1 MTRKECLMVL
11 MLAGF
16 PALSMAQTGSSAS
29 AIGAPLNCQGL
40 VGGAMA
46 LCIQGI
52 GSGRAASEAP
62 RQTPR
67 QDGRPPA
74 ASRETAQSG
83 TDSKGSADPKGGVA
97 SSSSGASGNS
107 IGASI
112 SSAIGGLF
120 SGWGS
125 SPSGKGSNCQG
136 LVGGAMSQCLQGM
149 GPGSG
154 SGSGGSGAAVTAGA
168 AGSEVESSISRNFT
182 FGGNSLN
189 CQGLSGAALGQCLQ
203 GVR

>member
-16 PALSMAQTGSSAS
+16 PALGMAQTGGSAS
-29 AIGAPLNCQGL
+29 APGAPLNCQGL

-46 LCIQGI
+46 LCVQGI
-52 GSGRAASEAP
+52 GSGRAVTEAP

-67 QDGRPPA
+67 QESRAPTA
-74 ASRETAQSG
+74 AGESAYSG
-83 TDSKGSADPKGGVA
+83 ADPKGGVA
-97 SSSSGASGNS
+97 NSGNGASANT

-112 SSAIGGLF
+112 SSAISGLF

-125 SPSGKGSNCQG
+125 SPSGKGTNCQG
-136 LVGGAMSQCLQGM
+136 LVGGAMSLCLQGM

-154 SGSGGSGAAVTAGA
+154 SVRSGSGTTVTAGA
-168 AGSEVESSISRNFT
+168 VDAHVDSSVSRNFT

>member
-1 MTRKECLMVL
+1 MTHKECLMVL
-11 MLAGF
+11 LLAGF
-16 PALSMAQTGSSAS
+16 PAWSMAQTGGSAS
-29 AIGAPLNCQGL
+29 TLGAPLNCQGL

-46 LCIQGI
+46 HCIQGI

-62 RQTPR
+62 RQESR
-67 QDGRPPA
+67 APA
-74 ASRETAQSG
+74 AARETAQSG
-83 TDSKGSADPKGGVA
+83 ADPKDPKGGVTN
-97 SSSSGASGNS
+97 SSSGESGNS

-112 SSAIGGLF
+112 SSAISGLF

-125 SPSGKGSNCQG
+125 NQASKGQNCQG

-154 SGSGGSGAAVTAGA
+154 SVSGASEAAVTAGA
-168 AGSEVESSISRNFT
+168 AGSDVGSSVSRNFT

-189 CQGLSGAALGQCLQ
+189 CQGLGGAALGQCLQ

>member
-1 MTRKECLMVL
+1 MTHKECLMVL
-11 MLAGF
+11 LLAGF
-16 PALSMAQTGSSAS
+16 PAWSMAQTGGSAS

-46 LCIQGI
+46 LCVQGV
-52 GSGRAASEAP
+52 GSGRAAGE
-62 RQTPR
+62 TPR
-67 QDGRPPA
+67 QESRAPA
-74 ASRETAQSG
+74 APRETAQSG
-83 TDSKGSADPKGGVA
+83 ADSKGGAA
-97 SSSSGASGNS
+97 NSSSGASGNS

-125 SPSGKGSNCQG
+125 NPASKGTNCQG

-154 SGSGGSGAAVTAGA
+154 SASGGSGAAVTAGA
-168 AGSEVESSISRNFT
+168 ADSDVGSSISRNFT

-203 GVR
+203 GAR